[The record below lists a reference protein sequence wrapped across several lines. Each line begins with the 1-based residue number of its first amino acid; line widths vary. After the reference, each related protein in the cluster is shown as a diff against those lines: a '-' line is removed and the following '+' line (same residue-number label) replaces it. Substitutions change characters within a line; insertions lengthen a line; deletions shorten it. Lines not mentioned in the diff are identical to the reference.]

1 MTLKMKTTQKNEDNQ
16 KNYENPENED
26 NPKNKDA
33 YFDLG
38 TTSNT
43 IYITFFARQQVINP
57 E

>member
-1 MTLKMKTTQKNEDNQ
+1 MKTTRKMNKMKTT
-16 KNYENPENED
+16 
-26 NPKNKDA
+26 PKNKDA